1 MVIIENIKQKI
12 NKNIKG
18 VISLSKIV
26 IDTNETIEDAYR
38 RFKKQVNQSG
48 ILLECRKREF
58 FLNKQEKREFKRKN
72 KGRIK

>member
-1 MVIIENIKQKI
+1 M
-12 NKNIKG
+12 
-18 VISLSKIV
+18 ISLSKIV

>member
-1 MVIIENIKQKI
+1 MEVQIFLLAPLI
-12 NKNIKG
+12 KNIKG

>member
-1 MVIIENIKQKI
+1 M
-12 NKNIKG
+12 
-18 VISLSKIV
+18 SKIV